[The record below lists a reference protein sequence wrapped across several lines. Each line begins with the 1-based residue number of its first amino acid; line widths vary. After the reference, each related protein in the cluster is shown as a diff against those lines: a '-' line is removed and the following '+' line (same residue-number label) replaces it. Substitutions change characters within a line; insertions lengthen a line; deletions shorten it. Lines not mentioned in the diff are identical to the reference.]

1 MELAPI
7 TVSNGTSDI
16 TFTPSMK
23 DGLDVVF
30 TNAGSSVRTSKR
42 VQLTAKPVTTGVNR
56 KMVIRVTCPETIVV
70 DAATSVVKDSL
81 MKIEFSAPNEATTAN
96 LTELLNIV
104 SNVIKTNIFTD
115 AIVNGNQPY

>member
-42 VQLTAKPVTTGVNR
+42 VQLTAKPVVTGVNR
-56 KMVIRVTCPETIVV
+56 KMVIRVTCPETIVI
-70 DAATSVVKDSL
+70 DPATSVVKDSL
-81 MKIEFSAPNEATTAN
+81 MKIEFSAPNEATTTN